1 MQHLL
6 DAQLPMQLEADEIVR
21 LLALNELLSQAGR
34 PVRVGSSAMG
44 LMVRRDID
52 ITVVCDRLDDA
63 ALEAFANI
71 GARLMRK
78 TEYVLAVRFRNDTGH
93 WNREVEKYPDG
104 LYLWLSVQLRTA
116 EWTFDIWLID
126 EPERQPD
133 LAHLKTLL
141 PRLSDMDRAIILQIK
156 HDLAAGNQSATKI
169 PSALVYEAVMD
180 HGMKTSEEFTAWHRN
195 NRLRDFDV

>member
-1 MQHLL
+1 
-6 DAQLPMQLEADEIVR
+6 
-21 LLALNELLSQAGR
+21 
-34 PVRVGSSAMG
+34 
-44 LMVRRDID
+44 MVRRDID
-52 ITVVCDRLDDA
+52 ITVVCDRLDEA

-71 GARLMRK
+71 GARLMQK

-93 WNREVEKYPDG
+93 WNREPENYPDG
-104 LYLWLSVQLRTA
+104 LYLWLSVQMRGA
-116 EWTFDIWLID
+116 EWTFDIWLVD

-156 HDLAAGNQSATKI
+156 HDLAAGNQSIAKI

-180 HGMKTSEEFTAWHRN
+180 HGMKTSEEFTEWHRN